1 MKKVIFLFLAW
12 MAFMNAYSQ
21 KTWSLEE
28 CINYANANNLQ
39 IKRSQLNVD
48 YNKNNYNQS
57 MFNTL
62 PNLNAGYGH
71 SLNWGGI
78 DQLTNLRSNQNF
90 QSANV
95 GLSSELTLFKGLQTL
110 NDIQQKK
117 YLFLQSKSDLD
128 KAKNDIALA
137 ITNSYLQVL
146 FARELVDV
154 ANSKLEVTSKQTER
168 TKKMVDV
175 GNLAQGEFYQIK
187 AQEAIDKSSLVNAE
201 NNLGITYLNLAQLL
215 DLDSLEGFEIQVPSN
230 IEIEMR
236 AQVNDIRSIYE
247 KALDN
252 MPQITSAEY
261 ALKSSEKQL
270 NMARGQ
276 ISPSVSLTGKL
287 GSYYSNQEYY
297 VNGAAVPIDK
307 YNKQMKDNFEQQLSL
322 GLSVPIFNRLAVK
335 NSIDNA
341 KLGVNDAQLQLDI
354 AKMQLYKE
362 VQQAHA
368 DALAAMEKF
377 NASIEAVA
385 SNEEAFK
392 YTQQKYEVG
401 LVNSV
406 DFSIAQSNLIKA
418 KSDMIQTK
426 YEYIFKLKILDFYM
440 GNPIVL

>member
-1 MKKVIFLFLAW
+1 MKKVIFLFLALIT
-12 MAFMNAYSQ
+12 FMNAYPQ
-21 KTWSLEE
+21 KKWSLEE
-28 CINYANANNLQ
+28 CINYAYANNLQ
-39 IKRSQLNVD
+39 IKRSQLNVE

-57 MFNTL
+57 KFNTL
-62 PNLNAGYGH
+62 PNLNGGYGH

-90 QSANV
+90 QSANI
-95 GLSSELTLFKGLQTL
+95 GLSSELILFKGLQTL

-146 FARELVDV
+146 FARELAEV
-154 ANSKLEVTSKQTER
+154 AGSKLEVTSKQTER
-168 TKKMVDV
+168 TRKMVDV
-175 GNLAQGEFYQIK
+175 GNLAQGELYQIK
-187 AQEAIDKSSLVNAE
+187 AQEAIDKSSLVNAT

-215 DLDSLEGFEIQVPSN
+215 DLDSLAGFEIQIPSN
-230 IEIEMR
+230 IEVEMR
-236 AQVNDIRSIYE
+236 APVEDINLIYT
-247 KALDN
+247 KALEN
-252 MPQITSAEY
+252 MPQINSAEY

-270 NMARGQ
+270 NAAKGQ
-276 ISPSVSLTGKL
+276 LSPSLTLNGQL
-287 GSYYSNQEYY
+287 SSYYSNQEYNNIPAESY
-297 VNGAAVPIDK
+297 GT
-307 YNKQMKDNFEQQLSL
+307 QMNDNFQQQVSL
-322 GLSVPIFNRLAVK
+322 GVSVPIFNRLAVK
-335 NSIDNA
+335 NNIDNA
-341 KLGVNDAQLQLDI
+341 KLGVNDARLQLDI
-354 AKMQLYKE
+354 AKMGLYKE

-368 DALAAMEKF
+368 DARAAMEKF

-406 DFSIAQSNLIKA
+406 DFSIAQNNLIKA